1 MLIKK
6 KRKEKEREGGERGR
20 EEDIVPLGPFRV
32 ISLGEGVR
40 RGRGGG
46 RKLSDTGKSMLQL
59 GSSPGLGPARLIP
72 RP

>member
-6 KRKEKEREGGERGR
+6 KKEREREGGREERGR

-32 ISLGEGVR
+32 ISLEEGAR

-46 RKLSDTGKSMLQL
+46 RKLSDSGKSVLPL
-59 GSSPGLGPARLIP
+59 GSSQD
-72 RP
+72 